1 MSNNTTLNNVELT
14 MALNIVTKKQAQLGD
29 KLNDIIEIQKRQELA
44 IEKQNVLLEQLHTG
58 SSNNVA
64 AVSSNFVDNETLI
77 LKIKEVL
84 LDDEEILETFNKV
97 IENVTTYNHN
107 KDKVN
112 EYIDSEREKRKSKK
126 PIFVIIVFA
135 ISLIALILYFI
146 FSSNKTIT
154 IPVGTAFYELN
165 KKDELGLPKDLT
177 VEILDEDEL
186 RYYFK
191 IKNKKYYINKAAIK

>member
-1 MSNNTTLNNVELT
+1 MSNDTTLNNSELT
-14 MALNIVTKKQAQLGD
+14 ITLNILSKKQVQLAD
-29 KLNDIIEIQKRQELA
+29 KLNEIIDIQKKQEQA
-44 IEKQNVLLEQLHTG
+44 IDKQNVLLQQLQTG
-58 SSNNVA
+58 DSNNVA
-64 AVSSNFVDNETLI
+64 AVSSNFVDNETLV

-84 LDDEEILETFNKV
+84 LDDEEILETFSKV
-97 IENVTTYNHN
+97 IENISTYNHN

-112 EYIDSEREKRKSKK
+112 EYIDSERNKRKSRK
-126 PIFVIIVFA
+126 PIFVIIIFA

-177 VEILDEDEL
+177 VEVLDEDEL

-191 IKNKKYYINKAAIK
+191 IKNKKYYINKTAIK